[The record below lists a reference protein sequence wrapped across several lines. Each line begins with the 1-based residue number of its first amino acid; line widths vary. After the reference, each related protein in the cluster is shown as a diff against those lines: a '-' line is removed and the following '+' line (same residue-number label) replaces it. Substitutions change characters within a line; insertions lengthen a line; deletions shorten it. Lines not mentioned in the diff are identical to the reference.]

1 MPQSSPGSQK
11 QLEYWRN
18 CTHRWNVKTGA
29 TRSGKTYMD
38 YFLIPKRL
46 LDGKGKTG
54 LNVILGNTRETVRRN
69 VLLPMQNMYGSTR
82 ISNIHS
88 DNSCDMFGEK
98 VFVLGADNIGHV
110 DKIRGMS
117 IKYCYGDEVT
127 TWSEDLFD
135 MLKSRLDKPYSCFDG
150 TCNPDSP
157 THWFKQFL
165 DSDADIYQQH
175 YTIFDNPFL
184 PQEFVDNLCKEYS
197 GTVYYDR
204 YIQGNWSLAEGLI
217 YPMYQDA
224 LVDDVPRDA
233 DGKPITP
240 TDMCISMDYG
250 TMNAFAAMLYKKVN
264 GVWYGVKDYYYSGRD
279 TGVQKTDNEYL
290 LDLERRFAEE
300 IDGIKKAVS
309 GGGLVKKMEVI
320 IDPSA
325 ASFIALLKKSG
336 WAKVRKADNDVLNGI
351 RETATAL
358 NMGRL
363 KILKGIRAWSDEAG
377 GYVWD
382 DNDGEERPVKVNDHC
397 LTGDT
402 LVDTE
407 HGQVAIADLVGK
419 SGRVWSYSRILG
431 RKVLRRF
438 KDVRLTRRKAKIYKV
453 TFADGRIVRCTGEHK
468 FLTKDG
474 WKELKYLKVSEQ
486 VFDISD

>member
-1 MPQSSPGSQK
+1 MRQSNPGSQK

-46 LDGKGKTG
+46 LDGKGKSG
-54 LNVILGNTRETVRRN
+54 MNVILGNTRETVRRN
-69 VLLPMQNMYGSTR
+69 VLIPMQNIYGAKR
-82 ISNIHS
+82 ISNIHA
-88 DNSCDMFGEK
+88 DNSCEMFGEK

-135 MLKSRLDKPYSCFDG
+135 MLKSRLDKSYSCFDG

-157 THWFKQFL
+157 QHWFKIFL

-184 PQEFVDNLCKEYS
+184 PKEFVDNLCKEYA

-224 LVDDVPRDA
+224 LVDAVPEGA
-233 DGKPITP
+233 I

-250 TMNAFAAMLYKKVN
+250 TMNAFAAMLYKKIN

-290 LDLERRFAEE
+290 QDIERRFAEDIE
-300 IDGIKKAVS
+300 PIKKAVS

-336 WAKVRKADNDVLNGI
+336 WTKVRKADNDVLNGI
-351 RETATAL
+351 RETATAM

-363 KILKGIRAWSDEAG
+363 KILRRIKDWSDEAG

-382 DNDGEERPVKVNDHC
+382 DTEGEERPVKVNDHHM
-397 LTGDT
+397 DQMRYM
-402 LVDTE
+402 VM
-407 HGQVAIADLVGK
+407 
-419 SGRVWSYSRILG
+419 
-431 RKVLRRF
+431 
-438 KDVRLTRRKAKIYKV
+438 
-453 TFADGRIVRCTGEHK
+453 
-468 FLTKDG
+468 TK
-474 WKELKYLKVSEQ
+474 KLMKRA
-486 VFDISD
+486 

>member
-1 MPQSSPGSQK
+1 MRQSNPGSQK

-18 CTHRWNVKTGA
+18 STHRWNVKTGA

-46 LDGKGKTG
+46 LDGKGKSG
-54 LNVILGNTRETVRRN
+54 MNVILGNTRETVRRN
-69 VLLPMQNMYGSTR
+69 VLIPMQNIYGAKR
-82 ISNIHS
+82 ISNIHA
-88 DNSCDMFGEK
+88 DNSCEMFGEK

-135 MLKSRLDKPYSCFDG
+135 MLKSRLDKSYSCFDG

-157 THWFKQFL
+157 QHWFKIFL

-184 PQEFVDNLCKEYS
+184 PKEFVDNLCKEYA

-224 LVDDVPRDA
+224 LVDAVPEGA
-233 DGKPITP
+233 I

-250 TMNAFAAMLYKKVN
+250 TMNAFAAMLYKKIN

-290 LDLERRFAEE
+290 QDIERRFAEDIE
-300 IDGIKKAVS
+300 PIKKAVS

-336 WAKVRKADNDVLNGI
+336 WTKVRKADNDVLNGI
-351 RETATAL
+351 RETATAM

-363 KILKGIRAWSDEAG
+363 KILRRIKDWSDEAG

-382 DNDGEERPVKVNDHC
+382 DTEGEERPVKVNDHHM
-397 LTGDT
+397 DQMRYM
-402 LVDTE
+402 VM
-407 HGQVAIADLVGK
+407 
-419 SGRVWSYSRILG
+419 
-431 RKVLRRF
+431 
-438 KDVRLTRRKAKIYKV
+438 
-453 TFADGRIVRCTGEHK
+453 
-468 FLTKDG
+468 TK
-474 WKELKYLKVSEQ
+474 KLMKRA
-486 VFDISD
+486 